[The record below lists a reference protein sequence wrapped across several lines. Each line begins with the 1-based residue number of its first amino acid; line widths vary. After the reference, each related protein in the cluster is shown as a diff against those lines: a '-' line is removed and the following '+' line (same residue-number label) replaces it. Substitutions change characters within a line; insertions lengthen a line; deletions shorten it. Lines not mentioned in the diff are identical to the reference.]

1 MVFVTASG
9 TANKMVSTTYVH
21 IKTMKGDL
29 EGIQMLF
36 KLKDP
41 PDVNAIDQNSNT
53 ALHHACFHGQTDIIT
68 YLLNTHT
75 NIHVEAK
82 NIDGNTPLHKIGYP
96 MEVYVF
102 REGTRYDIRKLL
114 FTLKACSELDHI

>member
-1 MVFVTASG
+1 M
-9 TANKMVSTTYVH
+9 N
-21 IKTMKGDL
+21 GDL

-82 NIDGNTPLHKIGYP
+82 NIDGNTPLHKAAVGGHVQAAKILVQYRANVLAQNK
-96 MEVYVF
+96 VYNIIYNVF
-102 REGTRYDIRKLL
+102 FYMV
-114 FTLKACSELDHI
+114 HY